1 VATRRNASAALV
13 GALVAWLLRGGVIA
27 VVDGPLRGALEM
39 VLLVAGLVLYLG
51 GAVLA
56 GICLAPD
63 RTAGSVVLWGFVGF
77 AVGSLIFFLAQT
89 MVALVTPSNAGWA
102 WGEAPLWAAAG
113 LGVIVWLS
121 VQDGLDAT

>member
-1 VATRRNASAALV
+1 MATRRNASAALV

-27 VVDGPLRGALEM
+27 VVDGPLRGALEV

-56 GICLAPD
+56 GVCLAPD
-63 RTAGSVVLWGFVGF
+63 RTTGPVVLRGFVGF
-77 AVGSLIFFLAQT
+77 AIGSLILFLSQT
-89 MVALVTPSNAGWA
+89 ALGLVTPSNAGWA